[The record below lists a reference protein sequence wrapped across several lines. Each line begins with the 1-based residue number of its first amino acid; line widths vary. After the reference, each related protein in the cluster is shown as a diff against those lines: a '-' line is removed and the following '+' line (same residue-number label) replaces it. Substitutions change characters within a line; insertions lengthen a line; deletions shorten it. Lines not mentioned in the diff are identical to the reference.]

1 MHRIRTFDDSFL
13 FDGRPVRE
21 FKKADANKHHNHED
35 RCRPDNVFP
44 PREILCPR
52 SVVHGVSVGASW
64 LIRDKVPDIVAQ
76 KRFCVE
82 NSARPL
88 KERVAVHPLGLQRV
102 ARKQEKKGAV

>member
-1 MHRIRTFDDSFL
+1 
-13 FDGRPVRE
+13 
-21 FKKADANKHHNHED
+21 
-35 RCRPDNVFP
+35 
-44 PREILCPR
+44 
-52 SVVHGVSVGASW
+52 VSVGASW